1 MSVLMKLKWKK
12 KKKEN
17 YRYPSSDK
25 ILKCYLPIYVSAS
38 LLIVDF
44 FLLKWTSLAQTESY
58 AKFFQVYTAILTP
71 KLAVQDD
78 L

>member
-1 MSVLMKLKWKK
+1 MKTKHN
-12 KKKEN
+12 EN

-25 ILKCYLPIYVSAS
+25 ILKCYLPICVSAS
-38 LLIVDF
+38 ILKEKS
-44 FLLKWTSLAQTESY
+44 LLKETSLAQTESY
-58 AKFFQVYTAILTP
+58 AKFCQVYTAILTP